1 MALLTLQRSPAC
13 ACGGGCPHC
22 RADQTQQALA
32 PSIAIGPADD
42 VFEREAER
50 ASESINSTPGG
61 DVGSSTMMLSRAPGL
76 SMVQRCGCGG
86 SAPAG
91 GTCAACAAGHQDEEE
106 KVVQRA
112 PESGAAPPATAA
124 PPAAAAPPSVH
135 ATLASSGR
143 ALDAPVRSHME
154 SHFGADF
161 GSVQVHTDPS
171 AAASAGDV
179 EARAYTVGP
188 HVVFAPGEYAP
199 DTNDGRKLLAH
210 ELAHVVQQGAAPRS
224 GPGAS
229 LQRTPSPRMQRAPKP
244 SLIRFPVMCNDLLN
258 APEQLLPN
266 GRYINGTKVHKA
278 IGDSFK
284 AELGTPANSVGRI
297 PGGFWSEGA
306 LGCGEA
312 GSTQNTP
319 TPSIYGRGG
328 DGPVDLVYR
337 RGNVVEIGE
346 IKPATATCIPEAQA
360 QVKHYVEKG
369 NEDYNK
375 AWRQSK
381 GIDHFERMAVGRSTI
396 RQVDVEGTVVTLSW
410 CEPGVLV
417 YKPLLTEG
425 EGNVTCGIKD
435 EDLDAAVRKL
445 EDPAQA
451 AANRAISEKLDKAL
465 DHIIKDLSVR
475 DGINKLWKAG
485 RSQILAK
492 IASAADPMTA
502 RLLGGLDDEK
512 AVDMIATWIDKTLDH
527 NSSEILR
534 SIAHGIKDGIINK
547 VRGVIQAETKA
558 ALKEAIVAACV
569 GALAGVVRLSDI
581 IAKYLES
588 LQRRLPQIA
597 TEVAVAWAMQA
608 ARELVKA
615 VAEAA
620 LGALLAVVAVAA
632 IIFFLPEILG
642 SAIVVGIVEAV
653 GAMITAIG
661 TFVAAEWA
669 TIVAVGPA
677 IARGLQELHLLP
689 AGQ

>member
-1 MALLTLQRSPAC
+1 MPSAAIVRGAKSVAAASPMAFLTLQRSPGC
-13 ACGGGCPHC
+13 ACGGGCPSC
-22 RADQTQQALA
+22 QAKQASSAA
-32 PSIAIGPADD
+32 PAAIAIGPANDM
-42 VFEREAER
+42 FEREAER
-50 ASESINSTPGG
+50 ASETINATPAG
-61 DVGSSTMMLSRAPGL
+61 DVGSHTMMLSRAPAL
-76 SMVQRCGCGG
+76 STVQRCGCGG

-91 GTCAACAAGHQDEEE
+91 GTCAACAAGHQDDEE

-112 PESGAAPPATAA
+112 PDAGAAPA
-124 PPAAAAPPSVH
+124 PAAAPPSVH

-154 SHFGADF
+154 AHFGADF
-161 GSVQVHTDPS
+161 GGVQVHTDPS

-179 EARAYTVGP
+179 DARAYTVGP
-188 HVVFAPGEYAP
+188 HVVFAPGEYSP
-199 DTNDGRKLLAH
+199 TTNEGRKLLAH

-244 SLIRFPVMCNDLLN
+244 PLIRFPVLCNDLLN

-266 GRYINGTKVHKA
+266 GRYIDGRRVHKA

-284 AELGTPANSVGRI
+284 AELGTPANSIGPI
-297 PGGFWSEGA
+297 PEGFWQQAA
-306 LGCGEA
+306 LGCGEP
-312 GSTQNTP
+312 GTTQNAPRP
-319 TPSIYGRGG
+319 TGRRRSG

-337 RGNVVEIGE
+337 RGNVGEIAE

-369 NEDYNK
+369 NEDANK
-375 AWRQSK
+375 DWRQGK
-381 GIDHFERMAVGRSTI
+381 GIDHFERMPVGRSTI

-451 AANRAISEKLDKAL
+451 EANRMISEKLDKAL
-465 DHIIKDLSVR
+465 DHIIKDLTLR

-485 RSQILAK
+485 RRQILAK
-492 IASAADPMTA
+492 IAAAADPMTA
-502 RLLGGLDDEK
+502 QLLSQLDDEK

-527 NSSEILR
+527 NASELLR
-534 SIAHGIKDGIINK
+534 SIAHGLKDEIINK
-547 VRGVIQAETKA
+547 VRGVVQAETKA
-558 ALKEAIVAACV
+558 ALKEAILAACV
-569 GALAGVVRLSDI
+569 GALAGVVRLSDV

-588 LQRRLPQIA
+588 LYRRLPQIV
-597 TEVAVAWAMQA
+597 TDVAVVWAMQA
-608 ARELVKA
+608 ARELATA
-615 VAEAA
+615 VAHAM
-620 LGALLAVVAVAA
+620 LPVLAVVAVAA
-632 IIFFLPEILG
+632 FIFFLPEILG
-642 SAIVVGIVEAV
+642 SAVVVGAVEAI
-653 GAMITAIG
+653 GAIVTAVG
-661 TFVAAEWA
+661 TFVAAE
-669 TIVAVGPA
+669 
-677 IARGLQELHLLP
+677 
-689 AGQ
+689 